1 MPQDVN
7 FNQNLFNEITN
18 LHSHLLSATE
28 PILTIHT
35 NCDKL
40 DLLKRKILI
49 KDNRSKYSG
58 RICAHNHFIAFYK
71 TVIHSADAI
80 KKIPIPKYD
89 LSDIPNDSNLLFSS
103 FFHFASDLY
112 FCLKSVLLFINKHK
126 GSNQSLTSEAT
137 KSLNVVQS
145 IITQCILN
153 IPQEEKIPVIN
164 VTFSNFEIR
173 PDTPFDEIHDPLTFD
188 NSWYNAR
195 LQEYKNFVLNGT
207 CNTFQYFPFELW
219 LFNKYRSCCFI
230 INNPRL
236 HRMFEHI
243 EGLDAYC
250 AYADNEEMLFKNI
263 NDYIIAYFFDFKKS
277 TFKTQSEFVKLNN
290 KKHGKFKDISWI
302 KKDAK
307 ELYTQKA
314 VNLEKI
320 SSLLDI
326 SQVTLQVWK
335 NEEHWDEIRKKT
347 PKENTI
353 DETEIQICYSHHKST
368 SFYSTIENVAE
379 AANALLIHATINYP
393 IFLNKERTRIV
404 YTNKAEI
411 EKFTNII
418 FLISHTFGLK
428 EHSESAPLNE
438 VFKKNF
444 ALSQDLLEKWPSIP
458 FMLYWV
464 SHFIEYKDFKK
475 LFYKVTNAPKGVRT
489 RIKAEKDINVDIVTW
504 KKEDEKK
511 TIHKEF
517 MGRDAQARLQ
527 LMFFFALFDIT
538 EKIDLELN
546 PLYNNDWFN
555 HECSEKLQ
563 FVLYKALVDNTWKD
577 SNTQSQIFS
586 KILSILIPNS
596 SISVDF
602 STFTDKVFHAT
613 ETAIVL
619 IHGICSY
626 ARNHSSYELIQLIN
640 FIDEQRAKTFE
651 YYGKSFDDLTRLGK
665 GSTHKEMLI
674 HTKKMK
680 DIDKGFYINIT
691 QKSPTFENQYFSR
704 RIPCK
709 IFQESDSQFSY
720 LESENQNIVINSYE
734 KYYRAYYKNFTNNVY
749 LNEERNVNTHYS
761 LFKPTRELLKPKNCI
776 DLLLLLFDIRQN
788 NSNEKKLRNLIEKIS
803 LGYINQLNDIN
814 FINLLQENVTF
825 PNDYYC
831 LFRLFKVINRR
842 HLGKR
847 NDIKALFWME
857 EIKKY
862 ACADSAPS
870 IEKIS
875 QLLFEIEVNSKEDK
889 GENYLHPKIY
899 RVPMEYVPSEW
910 IDFYKR
916 NTPSITEDYLKD
928 MQSTFD
934 EILELLEVINCSDKT
949 LIKQIKDLRK
959 GIEKD
964 DIPIK
969 DYFKIVDE
977 LESIYNLLN
986 EQIRIKYDTEYE
998 EGSYDRDSKLS
1009 WFRLCDDRFDQ
1020 LISYLTKPDTIQGLI
1035 NRMKDSNDKK
1045 QLDLLIKGKKEFI
1058 DKEGTLIIDKAR
1070 LKQISDF
1077 IEPQYPFDEDLQ
1089 AFLNTMFGVTNI
1101 CRVKRE
1107 LDNKNKSKKEVTE
1120 EDVSFLDL
1128 YGYESEL
1135 YLIKVLIQI
1144 AQVHLTDK

>member
-1 MPQDVN
+1 MQQDVN
-7 FNQNLFNEITN
+7 FNYNLFDKITK
-18 LHSHLLSATE
+18 LHGHLLSVTD
-28 PILTIHT
+28 PILRTHK

-40 DLLKRKILI
+40 ELFERRILI
-49 KDNRSKYSG
+49 KENNSPYSG
-58 RICAHNHFIAFYK
+58 KFYKSNHFIAFYK
-71 TVIHSADAI
+71 TVIQSANAI
-80 KKIPIPKYD
+80 KEISIPEYD
-89 LSDIPNDSNLLFSS
+89 LSDIDHDSNLLFSS
-103 FFHFASDLY
+103 FFQFASDLY
-112 FCLKSVLLFINKHK
+112 FCLKSVLLFINKHERA
-126 GSNQSLTSEAT
+126 NQSLTSEAT

-145 IITQCILN
+145 IITQCIHA
-153 IPQEEKIPVIN
+153 IPQKEKIHVIN
-164 VTFSNFEIR
+164 GVFSSFGIS
-173 PDTPFDEIHDPLTFD
+173 PDTSFHEIQEPLTFD

-195 LQEYKNFVLNGT
+195 LQEYKNFVLNGI
-207 CNTFQYFPFELW
+207 CNTVQFFPFELW
-219 LFNKYRSCCFI
+219 LFNKYKNRCSI
-230 INNPRL
+230 ENNPRL
-236 HRMFEHI
+236 PRRLEHI
-243 EGLDAYC
+243 EGLGTYC
-250 AYADNEEMLFKNI
+250 AYADNEEKLFKNI

-290 KKHGKFKDISWI
+290 ENHGEFRDINWI
-302 KKDAK
+302 KEDAK

-314 VNLEKI
+314 VDLEKI
-320 SSLLDI
+320 GSLLDI
-326 SQVTLQVWK
+326 SQEILQVWK
-335 NEEHWDEIRKKT
+335 NEEHWDEIRK
-347 PKENTI
+347 NTSGETSA
-353 DETEIQICYSHHKST
+353 DETEFYISYLNKAT
-368 SFYSTIENVAE
+368 SFYSTIGNVAE
-379 AANALLIHATINYP
+379 AANALLIYAIINYP
-393 IFLNKERTRIV
+393 IFLNKERTRII
-404 YTNKAEI
+404 YTNREEI
-411 EKFTNII
+411 EKFTNIT
-418 FLISHTFGLK
+418 FLIKHTFGLK
-428 EHSESAPLNE
+428 EYPELAPLNE

-444 ALSQDLLEKWPSIP
+444 ALNQDLLEKWPSIP

-489 RIKAEKDINVDIVTW
+489 QIKAEKDIIVDIVTW

-546 PLYNNDWFN
+546 PSYNNDWFN

-602 STFTDKVFHAT
+602 STFTDNVFHAT

-680 DIDKGFYINIT
+680 GIDKGFYINIT

-709 IFQESDSQFSY
+709 IFQESDTQFSY
-720 LESENQNIVINSYE
+720 LESENQNVVINTYE
-734 KYYRAYYKNFTNNVY
+734 KYYRAYYKNFINNVY

-761 LFKPTRELLKPKNCI
+761 LFKPTRELLKPKNCV

-803 LGYINQLNDIN
+803 LGYINQLHDIN
-814 FINLLQENVTF
+814 FINLLRENVTF
-825 PNDYYC
+825 SNVSYSFYQ
-831 LFRLFKVINRR
+831 LFKVINRR

-862 ACADSAPS
+862 AYADSAPS

-998 EGSYDRDSKLS
+998 EGSHDRDSKLS

-1107 LDNKNKSKKEVTE
+1107 LGNENKSKKEIAE

-1144 AQVHLTDK
+1144 AQVDLTDK